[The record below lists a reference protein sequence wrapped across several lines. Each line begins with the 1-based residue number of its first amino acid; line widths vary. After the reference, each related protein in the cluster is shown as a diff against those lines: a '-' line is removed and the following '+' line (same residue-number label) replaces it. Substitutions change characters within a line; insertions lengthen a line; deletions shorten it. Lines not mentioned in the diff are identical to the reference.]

1 MDKLLHDSDTTVV
14 MLLYTYTLCIVV
26 SHNVKEVLTQLSQ
39 SWPQLQ
45 PATVCTTVNV
55 FRCQRHSEVDTT

>member
-1 MDKLLHDSDTTVV
+1 MDKLLHDSDITIV

-39 SWPQLQ
+39 SYNQ
-45 PATVCTTVNV
+45 PLSVPLLMSSDVKDIQKLILHKNG
-55 FRCQRHSEVDTT
+55 

>member
-1 MDKLLHDSDTTVV
+1 VDKLLHDSDITFV
-14 MLLYTYTLCIVV
+14 MPLYTYTLCSVV

-45 PATVCTTVNV
+45 SSHCLYH
-55 FRCQRHSEVDTT
+55 C